1 MKFVQVHQV
10 LDGRMKQLTATGV
23 AMVKKQAQPL
33 TPAAA
38 QEDLWENK
46 SSQLIKQI
54 VFSTLYFG
62 ITASVLDFAE
72 AVKADSW
79 MLISIPLTTYDEN
92 GRYLSLIGKSFKNY
106 QGGLEQHNVQNKD
119 LRIYSMPE
127 LGTCGVVHLFSKY
140 MAHIH
145 VLGHSIDDQ

>member
-1 MKFVQVHQV
+1 
-10 LDGRMKQLTATGV
+10 MKQLTATGV
-23 AMVKKQAQPL
+23 AMVKKEAQPL

-92 GRYLSLIGKSFKNY
+92 DRYLRLIGKSFNNY
-106 QGGLEQHNVQNKD
+106 QGGLEQHKVQNKD
-119 LRIYSMPE
+119 LRTACLSWE
-127 LGTCGVVHLFSKY
+127 LVAWLTSSRSTWPTSTFSAILL
-140 MAHIH
+140 MISTAPTPNFQ
-145 VLGHSIDDQ
+145 SRT

>member
-23 AMVKKQAQPL
+23 AKVKKQAQPL

-92 GRYLSLIGKSFKNY
+92 VRLIGKSFNNY
-106 QGGLEQHNVQNKD
+106 QGGLEQHKVQNKD

-127 LGTCGVVHLFSKY
+127 LGTCGVVDLFSKY

-145 VLGHSIDDQ
+145 VPGHSIDDQ